1 MRPLRPLTNVQSW
14 DHSPQRFSCRAG
26 LTTGKASLRR
36 LAKDHAALRSA
47 LPPNYLFPESDHGS
61 SLQDDLTQLVVC
73 ITGAEGTPYSKG
85 LWRLHLKMPLDYP
98 KSPPKATFQTRI
110 YHPNVDPTTGAV
122 CLETLKRDWDPKLT
136 LKDILVTISC
146 LLIQPNPD
154 SALNAAAGALI
165 QESYDSFSTQ
175 AQLMTRI
182 HAPIP
187 KHLSDAVQEAKR
199 RGEEPEHGSTEK
211 RSSSRG
217 KTPEDDTKE
226 NEPSESNTAF
236 NCAQTRMKDKRSLSE
251 IALSEESDVQ
261 TSSEAIGEPK
271 RKSPKTTRAAAP
283 DQSKSVFPGV
293 SGELENHRNE
303 HEEQTIMAQNK
314 PSLLCQLP
322 ASISPATRR
331 TSNISAAKKRLPRI
345 GIRRL

>member
-1 MRPLRPLTNVQSW
+1 MPVAAQPKMSPVTN
-14 DHSPQRFSCRAG
+14 
-26 LTTGKASLRR
+26 ASLRR

-47 LPPNYLFPESDHGS
+47 LPPNYLFPDSDHGS

-73 ITGAEGTPYSKG
+73 ITGAEGTPYSEG
-85 LWRLHLKMPLDYP
+85 LWRLHLKMPPDYP
-98 KSPPKATFQTRI
+98 KSPPKAAFQTRI

-211 RSSSRG
+211 PSSSRG
-217 KTPEDDTKE
+217 KSLEDDTKE

-236 NCAQTRMKDKRSLSE
+236 NCAPNRMKDKRALSE
-251 IALSEESDVQ
+251 IALPEESDVQ
-261 TSSEAIGEPK
+261 TSSEAIEPK
-271 RKSPKTTRAAAP
+271 RKSPKTTRASAP
-283 DQSKSVFPGV
+283 DQSKSVFPAV
-293 SGELENHRNE
+293 SGELETHKNE
-303 HEEQTIMAQNK
+303 HEEQTMMAQNK
-314 PSLLCQLP
+314 PSLPCQLP
-322 ASISPATRR
+322 TSISTAARKI
-331 TSNISAAKKRLPRI
+331 SNTSAAKKRLPRI